1 MRGTKLNTHV
11 DFPITNLRL
20 DQIADVMSDSHE
32 GRISKKK
39 ITNIFYYY
47 IGPMPT
53 YNLFGISN
61 HSGTVYSGHYI
72 AQCKHPYT
80 QEWHE
85 FNDSSV
91 HLISDNSRIISADAY
106 VLFYERK

>member
-1 MRGTKLNTHV
+1 MRGRSKLNTHV

-20 DQIADVMSDSHE
+20 DVLTDVMSESHE
-32 GRISKKK
+32 GSV
-39 ITNIFYYY
+39 
-47 IGPMPT
+47 PT

-72 AQCKHPYT
+72 AQCKHPFT
-80 QEWHE
+80 NEWHE

-91 HLISDNSRIISADAY
+91 HRIIDNSIIISANAY
-106 VLFYERK
+106 VLFYERNRS